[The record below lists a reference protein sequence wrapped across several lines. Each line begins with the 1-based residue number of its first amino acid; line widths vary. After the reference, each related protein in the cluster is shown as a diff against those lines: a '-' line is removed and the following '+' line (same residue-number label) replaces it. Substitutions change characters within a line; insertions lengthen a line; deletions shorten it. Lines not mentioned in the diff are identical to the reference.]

1 MATGGTDID
10 LLGAEGDPVRLKA
23 LVEQLGAQR
32 PVVII
37 AITSPAAIA
46 LSEMAVSADCTR
58 CHLQELTANASSLP
72 PVNSDDLLPT
82 ACRYLLS
89 GGVRPLRVVRLHAI
103 LFSSD
108 EVLN

>member
-1 MATGGTDID
+1 LATGGTDID

-72 PVNSDDLLPT
+72 PVNSDDS
-82 ACRYLLS
+82 YQ
-89 GGVRPLRVVRLHAI
+89 RLAGT
-103 LFSSD
+103 S
-108 EVLN
+108 